1 VPRLAATVS
10 QLQDAVAHATSPAA
24 HLPTARYAPHRPERT
39 LLYSLVQAHWPD
51 FLARREVEDRP
62 LPEYV
67 REEFETY
74 LRCGVLEHGFL
85 RVVCEHCRA
94 ERLVAFSCKK
104 RGFCPSCGARRMA
117 ESARHLVEEVFGP
130 RPVRQWV
137 LSFPLPLALP
147 VRQQAGGHQPGA
159 GHRAARDRR
168 LVGRSSRHRP
178 RQAQCGAVTLI
189 QRFGS
194 ALNLNVHFHML
205 WLDGVYDANVEPP
218 RRKPRLRRARAPTSA
233 QLTQLANTI
242 AHRVCRHLS
251 RRGWLEGEDESVFL
265 SDSAGSDDGMDA
277 LRMSSITYRIA
288 TGRDAGRKV
297 VTLQTLPG
305 DAGSLEGD
313 AGKVGGFSLHA
324 GVAAE
329 AHESHKLEKL
339 CRYITRPAIS
349 EQRLSIS
356 PQGRVRYQLKTPW
369 RNGITH
375 VEWDAVDFIAKLAAL
390 VPPPRAHLTRFHGVF
405 APNANLR
412 AQLTPSG
419 RGKRPASD
427 AAPVDVSAHDEPRSP
442 EQKRR
447 AMSWAQRL
455 KRVFSID
462 VTTCAHCGGAV
473 RIVASIEEPT
483 AIRAILAHFE
493 KHGALE
499 QAHYRPAARAPPP
512 AA

>member
-1 VPRLAATVS
+1 MAN
-10 QLQDAVAHATSPAA
+10 HAQASGSPIR
-24 HLPTARYAPHRPERT
+24 TRPCQNGEH
-39 LLYSLVQAHWPD
+39 A
-51 FLARREVEDRP
+51 ARRSWGQGD
-62 LPEYV
+62 
-67 REEFETY
+67 
-74 LRCGVLEHGFL
+74 G
-85 RVVCEHCRA
+85 
-94 ERLVAFSCKK
+94 
-104 RGFCPSCGARRMA
+104 
-117 ESARHLVEEVFGP
+117 
-130 RPVRQWV
+130 
-137 LSFPLPLALP
+137 
-147 VRQQAGGHQPGA
+147 
-159 GHRAARDRR
+159 
-168 LVGRSSRHRP
+168 
-178 RQAQCGAVTLI
+178 
-189 QRFGS
+189 QR
-194 ALNLNVHFHML
+194 
-205 WLDGVYDANVEPP
+205 
-218 RRKPRLRRARAPTSA
+218 PTSA
-233 QLTQLANTI
+233 QLTELANTI

-265 SDSAGSDDGMDA
+265 SDSAAGDDGMDA

-297 VTLQTLPG
+297 VTLKTLPG
-305 DAGSLEGD
+305 DAGSLDGD

-369 RNGITH
+369 RNGTTH

-390 VPPPRAHLTRFHGVF
+390 VPPSRAHLTRFHGVF

-412 AQLTPSG
+412 AQVTPSG
-419 RGKRPASD
+419 RRGRRPAGD
-427 AAPVDVSAHDEPRSP
+427 AAPVDASAHDEPRSP

>member
-1 VPRLAATVS
+1 MRAPRS
-10 QLQDAVAHATSPAA
+10 AA
-24 HLPTARYAPHRPERT
+24 HTAPHYARHAPART
-39 LLYSLVQAHWPD
+39 LLYALVDAHYPD
-51 FLARREVEDRP
+51 FLARLEAEDRA

-67 REEFETY
+67 HAEFDEY

-85 RVVCEHCRA
+85 RVVCEHCRT
-94 ERLVAFSCKK
+94 ERLLAFSCKK

-137 LSFPLPLALP
+137 LSFPYPLRFLFASQPEAIGP
-147 VRQQAGGHQPGA
+147 VLGLVQRVIAGWLADQAGVE
-159 GHRAARDRR
+159 RAK
-168 LVGRSSRHRP
+168 
-178 RQAQCGAVTLI
+178 AQCGAVTLI

-205 WLDGVYDANVEPP
+205 WLDGVYEVVAARSD
-218 RRKPRLRRARAPTSA
+218 KPRLRRTRAPTSA
-233 QLTQLANTI
+233 QLTELADKI
-242 AHRVCRHLS
+242 ARRVCRHLV
-251 RRGWLEGEDESVFL
+251 RKGWLEGEDESVFL

-305 DAGSLEGD
+305 DAGSLEGE

-349 EQRLSIS
+349 EKRLSIS

-369 RNGITH
+369 RNGTTH
-375 VEWDAVDFIAKLAAL
+375 VEWDPVDFIAKLAAL
-390 VPPPRAHLTRFHGVF
+390 VPPPRAHLTRFHGIF

-412 AQLTPSG
+412 AQLTPAH
-419 RGKRPASD
+419 RGKGCRAPSAEVAGSDDRTPAEKR
-427 AAPVDVSAHDEPRSP
+427 SA
-442 EQKRR
+442 
-447 AMSWAQRL
+447 MTWAQRL
-455 KRVFSID
+455 KRVFNID
-462 VTTCAHCGGAV
+462 VTTCTHCGGSV
-473 RIVASIEEPT
+473 RIVASIEDPN
-483 AIRAILAHFE
+483 AICAILDHFGR
-493 KHGALE
+493 HGALE
-499 QAHYRPAARAPPP
+499 EAHYRPAPRAPP
-512 AA
+512 AAAA

>member
-1 VPRLAATVS
+1 VPRDT
-10 QLQDAVAHATSPAA
+10 
-24 HLPTARYAPHRPERT
+24 
-39 LLYSLVQAHWPD
+39 
-51 FLARREVEDRP
+51 
-62 LPEYV
+62 
-67 REEFETY
+67 
-74 LRCGVLEHGFL
+74 
-85 RVVCEHCRA
+85 
-94 ERLVAFSCKK
+94 
-104 RGFCPSCGARRMA
+104 
-117 ESARHLVEEVFGP
+117 
-130 RPVRQWV
+130 
-137 LSFPLPLALP
+137 
-147 VRQQAGGHQPGA
+147 
-159 GHRAARDRR
+159 
-168 LVGRSSRHRP
+168 
-178 RQAQCGAVTLI
+178 AQCGAVTLI

-242 AHRVCRHLS
+242 AHRVCRHLT

-265 SDSAGSDDGMDA
+265 SDSAGSDDGMDG
-277 LRMSSITYRIA
+277 LRMSSMTYRIA

-305 DAGSLEGD
+305 DVGSLEGD

-369 RNGITH
+369 RNGTTH

-419 RGKRPASD
+419 RGKRPAGD

-462 VTTCAHCGGAV
+462 ITTCAHCGGAV